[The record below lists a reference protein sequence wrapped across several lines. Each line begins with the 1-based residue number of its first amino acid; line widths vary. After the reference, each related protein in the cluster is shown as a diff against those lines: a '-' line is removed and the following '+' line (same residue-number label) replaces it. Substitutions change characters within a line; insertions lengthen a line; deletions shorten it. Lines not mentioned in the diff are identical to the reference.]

1 MISSRLTAVLALLAA
16 SLAQQSAA
24 QMIQVPKGV
33 ALGYYTDARP
43 LSFDN
48 ESGKPSGYAVE
59 LCQAV
64 ARTQI
69 EWIAVT
75 AESRQAAL
83 RDGKV
88 KFLCGEAVTLSAQ
101 REMLFSIPIFQGG
114 VGALLRAD
122 APAALKQALSSTP
135 GAAGQMLLQ
144 RETHAVIAGAPS
156 EKAVAD
162 WFASLNLPAQIVRV
176 PNEAAGLQAVLD
188 RKAAVFFAERSV
200 LLDSWRRNASFSDLT
215 VLTRRF
221 TVAPIAIAL
230 RRGDDDARV
239 AIDRALSRFYA
250 SKEFRATYAKWFG
263 QPDADAAAFFRLNML
278 PE

>member
-1 MISSRLTAVLALLAA
+1 MISSPLAAILALLSAG
-16 SLAQQSAA
+16 LAQPAMA

-33 ALGYYTDARP
+33 AVGYYTDARP

-48 ESGKPSGYAVE
+48 ESGRPSGYAVE

-75 AESRQAAL
+75 AESRRAAL

-88 KFLCGEAVTLSAQ
+88 KLLCGEAVTLSAQ
-101 REMLFSIPIFQGG
+101 KEVLFSIPIFQGG
-114 VGALLRAD
+114 VGAMLRAD
-122 APAALKQALSSTP
+122 QPAALKQALSSTP
-135 GAAGQMLLQ
+135 GASGQMLLQ
-144 RETHAVIAGAPS
+144 QQAHAVIAGAPA
-156 EKAVAD
+156 EKALAD

-188 RKAAVFFAERSV
+188 RKVAVFFAERSV
-200 LLDSWRRNASFSDLT
+200 LLDSWRRSAASADLT

-221 TVAPIAIAL
+221 TVAPIAIAF

-263 QPDADAAAFFRLNML
+263 QPDADSAAFFRLNML

>member
-1 MISSRLTAVLALLAA
+1 MV
-16 SLAQQSAA
+16 
-24 QMIQVPKGV
+24 QVPKGV

-59 LCQAV
+59 LCGRVVESAKAQLGPAG
-64 ARTQI
+64 AQL
-69 EWIAVT
+69 EWVAVT
-75 AESRQAAL
+75 AENRRAAL

-88 KFLCGEAVTLSAQ
+88 KLLCGEAVTLSAQ
-101 REMLFSIPIFQGG
+101 KEVLFSIPIFQGG

-122 APAALKQALSSTP
+122 APAPLKQALSAPPSTS
-135 GAAGQMLLQ
+135 GQMLLQ
-144 RETHAVIAGAPS
+144 QQAHGVIAGAPS

-162 WFASLNLPAQIVRV
+162 WFAGLNLPAQIVRV
-176 PNEAAGLQAVLD
+176 PNEAAGVQAVLD
-188 RKAAVFFAERSV
+188 RKVAVFFAERSI
-200 LLDSWRRNASFSDLT
+200 LLDAWRRSASFADLT

-230 RRGDDDARV
+230 KRGDDDARV
-239 AIDRALSRFYA
+239 AIDRALSRIYA
-250 SKEFRATYAKWFG
+250 SKEFRSTYAKWFG

>member
-1 MISSRLTAVLALLAA
+1 M
-16 SLAQQSAA
+16 A

-33 ALGYYTDARP
+33 AVGYYTDARP

-48 ESGKPSGYAVE
+48 ESGRPSGYAVE

-75 AESRQAAL
+75 AESRRAAL

-88 KFLCGEAVTLSAQ
+88 KLLCGEAVTLSAQ
-101 REMLFSIPIFQGG
+101 KEVLFSIPIFQGG
-114 VGALLRAD
+114 VGAMLRAD
-122 APAALKQALSSTP
+122 QPAALKQALSSTP
-135 GAAGQMLLQ
+135 GASGQMLLQ
-144 RETHAVIAGAPS
+144 QQAHAVIAGAPA
-156 EKAVAD
+156 EKALAD

-188 RKAAVFFAERSV
+188 RKVAVFFAERSV
-200 LLDSWRRNASFSDLT
+200 LLDSWRRSAASADLT

-221 TVAPIAIAL
+221 TVAPIAIAF

-263 QPDADAAAFFRLNML
+263 QPDADSAAFFRLNML

>member
-1 MISSRLTAVLALLAA
+1 MISSPLAAILALL
-16 SLAQQSAA
+16 SAGLSPAMA
-24 QMIQVPKGV
+24 QMIQVPKAV
-33 ALGYYTDARP
+33 AVGYYADARP

-48 ESGKPSGYAVE
+48 ESGRPSGYAVE

-75 AESRQAAL
+75 AASRRAAL

-88 KFLCGEAVTLSAQ
+88 KLLCGEAVTLSAQ
-101 REMLFSIPIFQGG
+101 KEVLFSIPIFQGG
-114 VGALLRAD
+114 VGAMLRAD
-122 APAALKQALSSTP
+122 APAPFKQALSSTP
-135 GAAGQMLLQ
+135 GASGQMLLQ
-144 RETHAVIAGAPS
+144 QQAHAVIAGAPA
-156 EKAVAD
+156 EKALAD

-188 RKAAVFFAERSV
+188 RKVAVFFAERSV
-200 LLDSWRRNASFSDLT
+200 LLDSWRRSASSADLT

-221 TVAPIAIAL
+221 TVAPIAIAF

>member
-1 MISSRLTAVLALLAA
+1 M
-16 SLAQQSAA
+16 A

-33 ALGYYTDARP
+33 AVGYYTDARP

-48 ESGKPSGYAVE
+48 ESGRPSGYAVE
-59 LCQAV
+59 LCQAL

-75 AESRQAAL
+75 AQSRRAAL

-88 KFLCGEAVTLSAQ
+88 KLLCGEAITLSAQ
-101 REMLFSIPIFQGG
+101 KEVLFSIPIFQGG
-114 VGALLRAD
+114 VGAMLRAD
-122 APAALKQALSSTP
+122 APAPLKQALSSTP
-135 GAAGQMLLQ
+135 GTSGQILLQ
-144 RETHAVIAGAPS
+144 QQAHAVIAGAPA
-156 EKAVAD
+156 EKALAD

-188 RKAAVFFAERSV
+188 GKVAVFFAERSV
-200 LLDSWRRNASFSDLT
+200 LLDSWRRSAASADLT